1 MIKQRDEAQKT
12 ASLSGSQQDWSH
24 YKKLRNHLTKALHK
38 EKLAWQQKKVNTLE
52 KNQNSGQL
60 WKYVTSWLNWTSA
73 TSPTKL
79 LHNGDM
85 LTSPHTMADVQ
96 NQYYINKVKEIRSNM
111 PPQKCDPL
119 ATVRRLMTGRNIKF
133 TVSPVAPDE
142 IDKIIKELK
151 NSKCSGLDELDTY
164 VLKLTKPFIVP
175 SICHIINLSILTK
188 RFPQKWKIAKVV
200 PLYKGKGSKF
210 D

>member
-1 MIKQRDEAQKT
+1 
-12 ASLSGSQQDWSH
+12 
-24 YKKLRNHLTKALHK
+24 
-38 EKLAWQQKKVNTLE
+38 
-52 KNQNSGQL
+52 
-60 WKYVTSWLNWTSA
+60 
-73 TSPTKL
+73 
-79 LHNGDM
+79 M

>member
-1 MIKQRDEAQKT
+1 
-12 ASLSGSQQDWSH
+12 
-24 YKKLRNHLTKALHK
+24 
-38 EKLAWQQKKVNTLE
+38 
-52 KNQNSGQL
+52 
-60 WKYVTSWLNWTSA
+60 
-73 TSPTKL
+73 
-79 LHNGDM
+79 
-85 LTSPHTMADVQ
+85 
-96 NQYYINKVKEIRSNM
+96 M

-210 D
+210 DSKNYRPVAILPILSKILERAIFKQVTSYMDENKLFNPSHHAYRSLHSTTTAMIQMYDTWLDAVEHGELAGVCMVDMSAAFDVVEGVPLFHKLDVSYSTTLESS